1 MTLHNGEKPLKPNHK
16 LYTAII
22 TVLGLQT
29 AAAAYAAAPTAA
41 DTTVDADAIPD
52 IVVTAQRRSESIQS
66 VPITVQALTS
76 ETLTQLS
83 VTTFDDM
90 VKYLPNVQLSTN
102 GPGEGSIFMR
112 GLSLGAA
119 GTQSSGTI
127 GLYPNVAVYLDDQSG
142 QLPGRNLDVYAADL
156 ERVEI
161 LEGPQG
167 TLFGGGAEAGVVRYI
182 TNKPKLNVF
191 EGNAEGMFGTTAGG
205 SQNSGF
211 TAVLNLPI
219 MTDHLALRGVLY
231 NEHRGGYIDNVP
243 STFTRRNTDLGI
255 YYAKYPAVNG
265 VCPNGLPN
273 NGFCVP
279 PGSPTINNNSIA
291 RKDIN
296 PVVYEGGRVSALA
309 QFNDD
314 WSALISETY
323 QHMHSDGVFYQ
334 MPNSS
339 QGVPLARDQVTLFNT
354 SYDDD
359 KFSNTAWTL
368 TGKFGPLH
376 AVYTGGYL
384 DRTVD
389 QVQDYTN
396 YARGVYADYYQCY
409 GPGSGKFSAA
419 GNYAIYGV
427 GDTTLKS
434 TCFSPSATWREQE
447 KTTHLTNELRV
458 SAPDEWRLR
467 FVAGVFAETL
477 RIYDNTSWSY
487 KTMPACA
494 SNVVPGGGVGCE
506 GNLAPLPGLTLND
519 PNTRD
524 DNVGFFEDTNKGYR
538 QLAEFASVDF
548 DILPKV
554 LTVTAGVR
562 HYDYKLDQRGW
573 VGTSFGCFEAPAPC
587 YGYGHNEDAEHL
599 NVEYKGVKGRGNL
612 TWHITPDVMVYYTYS
627 QGYRPGGFNRTSGTA
642 LFEAVLDPVTN
653 TYSKGTAQYIKPLAF
668 APDTLTNNEFGFKT
682 EFLGHRLLV
691 NGSIYREDW
700 KNVQTAL
707 FNPGVLGNLTLA
719 TNGAD
724 YRVNGAEL
732 QTTWRATQELSFI
745 GAISYNNAKQIDSP
759 YLINNNPASAGF
771 GKPITTYY
779 SVVTG
784 GPQTITNTFGSPNTP
799 TAYSPKVQGNLRA
812 RYDWNVSDYAWFVQ
826 GGALYVGSM
835 YNNTN
840 TDPTVNGDSSAIN
853 NINTTLFRF
862 HMASYTTYDAS
873 FGVAKDQWSVQVFGQ
888 NLSNC
893 NASTFTSTAQFVKT
907 EVPLRPRVIGLK
919 IGMKF

>member
-1 MTLHNGEKPLKPNHK
+1 MKSNHK
-16 LYTAII
+16 LSSAII
-22 TVLGLQT
+22 TVLGMH
-29 AAAAYAAAPTAA
+29 AAAAVYAAAPPTDTSAA
-41 DTTVDADAIPD
+41 NSDAIAD
-52 IVVTAQRRSESIQS
+52 IVVTAQRRSESIQN

-191 EGNAEGMFGTTAGG
+191 EGNAEAMYGVTAGG
-205 SQNSGF
+205 NPNSGF
-211 TAVLNLPI
+211 TAVLNLPLI
-219 MTDHLALRGVLY
+219 TDHLAVRAVLY
-231 NEHRGGYIDNVP
+231 NEDRGGYINNVP

-265 VCPNGLPN
+265 ACPNGLPN

-279 PGSPTINNNSIA
+279 PGSPTINNSALVQNA
-291 RKDIN
+291 IN
-296 PVVYEGGRVSALA
+296 PVTYQGGRFSALA
-309 QFNDD
+309 QINDD
-314 WSALISETY
+314 WSALITQTY

-334 MPNSS
+334 MPKSS
-339 QGVPLARDQVTLFNT
+339 EGVPLQADQVTLFNS

-368 TGKFGPLH
+368 TGKLGPLH

-409 GPGSGKFSAA
+409 GPGSGAFSAA
-419 GNYAIYGV
+419 GNYAIYGS
-427 GDTTLKS
+427 GDHSLKS

-447 KTTHLTNELRV
+447 NTTHLTNELRI
-458 SAPDEWRLR
+458 SAPDDWRLR
-467 FVAGVFAETL
+467 FLAGVYAETL
-477 RIYDNTSWSY
+477 RIYDDTSWSY
-487 KTMPACA
+487 KTVPACA
-494 SNVVPGGGVGCE
+494 TNVVAGGGVGCE
-506 GNLAPLPGLTLND
+506 GDLAPAPTSTVND
-519 PNTRD
+519 RSTRG
-524 DNVGFFEDTNKGYR
+524 DNVAFFEDTNKGYR
-538 QLAEFASVDF
+538 QLAEFASLDF
-548 DILPKV
+548 DIVPKV
-554 LTVTAGVR
+554 LTITGGVR

-587 YGYGHNEDAEHL
+587 YGYGHNEDAEKL
-599 NVEYKGVKGRGNL
+599 NVEYKGTKGRGNI
-612 TWHITPDVMVYYTYS
+612 TWHITPDAMLYYTYS
-627 QGYRPGGFNRTSGTA
+627 QGYRPGGFNRSSGNALYTA
-642 LFEAVLDPVTN
+642 VFDPTTN
-653 TYSKGTAQYIKPLAF
+653 TYSKGAAQYIKPLAF
-668 APDTLTNNEFGFKT
+668 APDELTNNEVGFKT
-682 EFLGHRLLV
+682 EFFGHRLLI
-691 NGSIYREDW
+691 NGSVYREDW
-700 KNVQTAL
+700 KNVQTGL

-732 QTTWRATQELSFI
+732 QTTWRATTELSFI
-745 GAISYNNAKQIDSP
+745 GSVSYNDAKQIDSP
-759 YLINNNPASAGF
+759 FLLNNNPLSAGF
-771 GKPITTYY
+771 GKPITTYL
-779 SVVTG
+779 SPVTG
-784 GPQTITNTFGSPNTP
+784 TQQTISNTFGSPDTP

-812 RYDWNVSDYAWFVQ
+812 RYDWNMSDFSWFVQ
-826 GGALYVGSM
+826 GGVLYVGSM

-840 TDPTVNGDSSAIN
+840 TDPTVDGDTSAIN
-853 NINTTLFRF
+853 HINTALFRF
-862 HMASYTTYDAS
+862 HMDSYTTFDAS
-873 FGVAKDQWSVQVFGQ
+873 FGVAKDAWSVQVFGQ
-888 NLSNC
+888 NLSNS

-907 EVPLRPRVIGLK
+907 EVPLRPRVLGLK

>member
-1 MTLHNGEKPLKPNHK
+1 MGDSSLNTNRK
-16 LYTAII
+16 LSYAIMA
-22 TVLGLQT
+22 VLSAHAG
-29 AAAAYAAAPTAA
+29 AAAAAEATAA
-41 DTTVDADAIPD
+41 SGEIAD
-52 IVVTAQRRSESIQS
+52 IVVTAQRRSESIQN
-66 VPITVQALTS
+66 VPITIQALTS
-76 ETLTQLS
+76 ETLSQLQ

-90 VKYLPNVQLSTN
+90 AKYLPNLQLSTN

-182 TNKPKLNVF
+182 TNKPKLNKF
-191 EGNAEGMFGTTAGG
+191 EGNAEAMYGTTAGG
-205 SQNSGF
+205 DPNSGF
-211 TAVLNLPI
+211 SGVLNLPLI
-219 MTDHLALRGVLY
+219 TDHLAVRVVLY
-231 NEHRGGYIDNVP
+231 NEDRGGYINNVP

-255 YYAKYPAVNG
+255 YYAKNPAVAG
-265 VCPNGLPN
+265 ACPDGLPN

-279 PGSPTINNNSIA
+279 AGSPQINNYSIA
-291 RKDIN
+291 KNAIN
-296 PVVYEGGRVSALA
+296 PVTYNGGRFSALA

-314 WSALISETY
+314 WSLLVTQTY

-339 QGVPLARDQVTLFNT
+339 ENVKLQQNQVTLFNN

-359 KFSNTAWTL
+359 KFENTAWTL
-368 TGKFGPLH
+368 NGKLGALK

-384 DRTVD
+384 DRNVD

-409 GPGSGKFSAA
+409 GPGSGTFSAA
-419 GNYAIYGV
+419 GNYAIYGT

-434 TCFSPSATWREQE
+434 TCYSPSSTWREQE
-447 KTTHLTNELRV
+447 RTTHLTNEFRI
-458 SAPDEWRLR
+458 SAPDDWRVR
-467 FVAGVFAETL
+467 FVAGVYAETL
-477 RIYDNTSWSY
+477 RIYDDTAWSY
-487 KTMPACA
+487 KTLPACA
-494 SNVVPGGGVGCE
+494 PGVVPGGGVGCE
-506 GNLAPLPGLTLND
+506 GNLSPPATGVTVNN
-519 PNTRD
+519 PNTRN
-524 DNVGFFEDTNKGYR
+524 DNVAFFEDTNKGYR

-548 DILPKV
+548 DIIPKV
-554 LTVTAGVR
+554 LTITGGIR

-587 YGYGHNEDAEHL
+587 TGYGHNMDAEHL
-599 NVEYKGVKGRGNL
+599 NADFKGSKGRANIS
-612 TWHITPDVMVYYTYS
+612 WHITPDAMLYGTFS

-642 LFEAVLDPVTN
+642 LFAAVPDGEGGFT
-653 TYSKGTAQYIKPLAF
+653 KGTAQYIKPLTF
-668 APDTLTNNEFGFKT
+668 QPDTLTNYEVGFKT
-682 EFLGHRLLV
+682 EFLGHRLLI
-691 NGSIYREDW
+691 NGSAYREDW

-732 QTTWRATQELSFI
+732 QSTWRATQELSLI
-745 GAISYNNAKQIDSP
+745 GSISYNDAKQIDSP
-759 YLINNNPASAGF
+759 CLTVNNPALGNLVGSC
-771 GKPITTYY
+771 ITSYF
-779 SVVTG
+779 SPVTLSQKQIVNALG
-784 GPQTITNTFGSPNTP
+784 TPDTP
-799 TAYSPKVQGNLRA
+799 TAYSPKVQANLRA
-812 RYDWNVSDYAWFVQ
+812 RYDWTMNDYQWFGQLGVI
-826 GGALYVGSM
+826 YVGSM
-835 YNNTN
+835 FNNTN
-840 TDPTVNGDSSAIN
+840 TDPSVNGDSSAIN

-862 HMASYTTYDAS
+862 HMDSYTTYDAS
-873 FGVAKDQWSVQVFGQ
+873 FGVAKDAWSLQVFGQ
-888 NLSNC
+888 NLGNS

-907 EVPLRPRVIGLK
+907 EVPLRPRVLGLR